1 MATKEV
7 TKTDAK
13 TWGDKLDDKLRAAE
27 NRARREPDRHQ
38 GPGAEV
44 GERQDGPE
52 RPDGERDDG
61 LPAQDAP
68 LVVGEILPGG
78 KTGKHRHTSEA
89 IMLAL
94 SGQGYSVIDGKR
106 YEWSEGD
113 AIVMPA
119 MTWHQHFNASDSK
132 PFQVLCRDQLSA
144 HREHRAGHDR
154 SGGARQPPQR
164 GLGPPAKRRRAG
176 CEGAAVIRIE
186 HLTKRYATGDR
197 SGGGRPVAEHS
208 GGVVL
213 HAARAERVR
222 EDQHAPLH
230 CGSRAARRGRDR
242 DP

>member
-27 NRARREPDRHQ
+27 NERAESRIVIKARELKWENDKMVRSALMVSEMTGFRLKTLHSW
-38 GPGAEV
+38 
-44 GERQDGPE
+44 
-52 RPDGERDDG
+52 
-61 LPAQDAP
+61 
-68 LVVGEILPGG
+68 VGEILPGG

-132 PFQVLCRDQLSA
+132 PFKFYAATNYPLTENIGLAMIEAV
-144 HREHRAGHDR
+144 EHGSH
-154 SGGARQPPQR
+154 
-164 GLGPPAKRRRAG
+164 
-176 CEGAAVIRIE
+176 
-186 HLTKRYATGDR
+186 HN
-197 SGGGRPVAEHS
+197 
-208 GGVVL
+208 
-213 HAARAERVR
+213 
-222 EDQHAPLH
+222 ED
-230 CGSRAARRGRDR
+230 
-242 DP
+242 